1 MMKQE
6 TATGFNQV
14 AAHLDVLTIV
24 GEIKQEHFKALKRSN
39 SGIHV
44 ELGQL
49 TYKANYLH
57 FGFNI
62 DLILEKRFK
71 LLNKK
76 GWKTVIC

>member
-6 TATGFNQV
+6 TATRFNQV
-14 AAHLDVLTIV
+14 AAHLDVMM
-24 GEIKQEHFKALKRSN
+24 GEIEQEHFKALKRFS

-49 TYKANYLH
+49 TDKANYLH

-76 GWKTVIC
+76 GWKTVIF

>member
-6 TATGFNQV
+6 TATRFNQV
-14 AAHLDVLTIV
+14 AAHLDIMM
-24 GEIKQEHFKALKRSN
+24 GEIEQEHFKALKRFS

-49 TYKANYLH
+49 TDEANYLH

-62 DLILEKRFK
+62 DLILDK
-71 LLNKK
+71 N
-76 GWKTVIC
+76 